1 MRPVSGLWNVHRIR
15 THATH
20 AANDSA
26 YADLLKAK
34 ARNSP
39 GKGKAMNGRICAACK
54 KGGDLAH
61 DCRSTTCGCERCR
74 VRV

>member
-1 MRPVSGLWNVHRIR
+1 MTSAFWHYQHMHK
-15 THATH
+15 HAAH
-20 AANDSA
+20 AANNAGYS
-26 YADLLKAK
+26 DLLKAK
-34 ARNSP
+34 ARNAP

-74 VRV
+74 VRI